1 MARTP
6 PRDPNDT
13 SESDHVRAKTVVTS
27 ISRISD
33 RPTAKEACLVVIYGS
48 ELGKKYNLNSAS
60 LVIGR
65 SSKCD
70 IQIDQESISRNHSKI
85 VNTGKSILVRD
96 LGSTNGTYVN
106 DEPIDEYVLRDG
118 DLIKI
123 GRTIF
128 KFLTGGNIENA
139 YHEEIYRL
147 TTIDGL
153 TQIYNKR
160 YFLETLE
167 REIARSQRYRRSLSL
182 VMFDIDHFKKIND
195 SYGHLAGDYV
205 LKHLASTVKTK
216 IRREDLFARYGGEE
230 FAIVLP
236 EIDGPNSKAF
246 AEKIRQLVE
255 KQDFRFEN
263 TRIQVTISM
272 GVGAIDDEHNDAATL
287 IKQADDYLYAAKS
300 GGRNQVCAA

>member
-1 MARTP
+1 M
-6 PRDPNDT
+6 
-13 SESDHVRAKTVVTS
+13 
-27 ISRISD
+27 
-33 RPTAKEACLVVIYGS
+33 VIYGS
-48 ELGKKYNLNSAS
+48 ELGKKYNLNASS

-85 VNTGKSILVRD
+85 LNTGKSILVRD

-153 TQIYNKR
+153 TQIFNKR
-160 YFLETLE
+160 YFLENLE
-167 REIARSQRYRRSLSL
+167 REIARSQRYRRALSL

-205 LKHLASTVKTK
+205 LKLLASTVKSK

-236 EIDGPNSKAF
+236 EIDGENARAF
-246 AEKIRQLVE
+246 AEKIRQIVE

-263 TRIQVTISM
+263 ARIRVTISM
-272 GVGAIDDEHNDAATL
+272 GVSSIDDEIADAAAL
-287 IKQADDYLYAAKS
+287 IKRADERLYEAKTA
-300 GGRNQVCAA
+300 GRNRVLA